1 MRCVWACGLHFAAMG
16 EGQIGPSA
24 LSARMSFAGAGRMAE
39 GSCPSACCWQ
49 VGSPLRDNVQT
60 MIAVCDISALA
71 RWGELGPT
79 ERVERLVRLPTNLDW
94 SLAGVSELDTID
106 LSAARLEATEE
117 HPLHILVS
125 GAAARVRSR
134 RVRSH
139 IWSTP
144 LPEGALCRLT
154 DDVLLASPGF
164 CLQQMAARSSL
175 ARIASVGME
184 ICGCYT
190 RPRQAYRSFYKR
202 PPLVT
207 AAELTDLF
215 ADNHG
220 YGARRARE
228 ALAYVVDGSRSP
240 METVLVLFLILP
252 VELGGC
258 GLPRPLLN
266 ARVEIPP
273 SLQRAL
279 GKPYLVVDLCWPEL
293 GIIFEYDS
301 YEFHSTPS
309 QVDSDAVRNEG
320 LRDLGW
326 MVRSI
331 TFGMLKREAMRTEL
345 VDKVMAKA
353 GCSLPGDPGFRWL
366 QGELVSQLMQIP

>member
-1 MRCVWACGLHFAAMG
+1 MV
-16 EGQIGPSA
+16 
-24 LSARMSFAGAGRMAE
+24 
-39 GSCPSACCWQ
+39 
-49 VGSPLRDNVQT
+49 T
-60 MIAVCDISALA
+60 VCDISALV
-71 RWGELGPT
+71 RWGEAGLA
-79 ERVERLVRLPTNLDW
+79 ERVERLGQLPASLGW
-94 SLAGVSELDTID
+94 SLAGVGELDAID
-106 LSAARLEATEE
+106 LPAARLEATEE

-125 GAAARVRSR
+125 GEAARVRSR

-164 CLQQMAARSSL
+164 CLQQMAPRSSL

-184 ICGCYT
+184 ICGRYAHP
-190 RPRQAYRSFYKR
+190 PRERRGFSGR
-202 PPLVT
+202 PPLATV
-207 AAELTDLF
+207 AELTDLF

-228 ALAYVVDGSRSP
+228 ALAYVVDDSRSP

-293 GIIFEYDS
+293 GVIFEYDS

-345 VDKVMAKA
+345 VGKVMART
-353 GCSLPGDPGFRWL
+353 GRPLPGDPSFRWL
-366 QGELVSQLMQIP
+366 QGELVSQLMRIS